1 MRKGDLVRLNVDICF
16 TEASGG
22 KRRYPQSNYDRDKKG
37 IVESHRPVTR
47 EETAVWYDS
56 DASKGMT
63 SGGETKLPP
72 QSIVVSL
79 HKDRLYTVL
88 RARARVR
95 LGWGNAKGGYSKIL
109 CTVTGEE
116 VYVKRNLLEVVD
128 ADG

>member
-16 TEASGG
+16 TEASGV
-22 KRRYPQSNYDRDKKG
+22 KRRYPQSNYYRDERG
-37 IVESHRPVTR
+37 LVEGGRPTTP
-47 EETAVWYDS
+47 EERASWYAS

-63 SGGETKLPP
+63 SAGETKLPP
-72 QSIVVSL
+72 QSIVMHL

-95 LGWGNAKGGYSKIL
+95 LGWGNAKGGYTKVL

-128 ADG
+128 ANG